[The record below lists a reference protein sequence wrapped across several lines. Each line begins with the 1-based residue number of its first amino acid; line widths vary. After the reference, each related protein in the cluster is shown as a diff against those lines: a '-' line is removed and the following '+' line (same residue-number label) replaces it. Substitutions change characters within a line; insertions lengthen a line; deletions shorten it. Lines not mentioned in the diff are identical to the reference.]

1 MNTPLDIAKH
11 FREVAQVALDGCS
24 ASNTNW
30 FSNVSYELF
39 TNYVMVDDEFTLSV
53 GKTQNEVDC
62 LYLLLLAEAIEQGDL

>member
-1 MNTPLDIAKH
+1 MNTQLDVAKH

-24 ASNTNW
+24 ISNTNW
-30 FSNVSYELF
+30 FLNVRHGLF
-39 TNYVMVDDEFTLSV
+39 IKYVMVDDEFTLSV